1 MTAMLA
7 LTDAVAAALLP
18 VVSGVRGTVLRGRRT
33 SLQQTERAGVRVNA
47 LRHTAQQLDLAGDN
61 LQWDTDIVAALM
73 VRAVTA
79 DDAESALD
87 PYLATTFAALCAITW
102 PTGVKSYVLEPVINI
117 DLDEADQTVAI
128 ASFSLRVT
136 HLTQGAALVAA
147 A

>member
-33 SLQQTERAGVRVNA
+33 SLQQAERAGGRVNT
-47 LRHTAQQLDLAGDN
+47 LRHSGQQLDMAGDA
-61 LQWDTDIVAALM
+61 LMWTTDIVAAVM
-73 VRAVTA
+73 VRAATA

-87 PYLATTFAALCAITW
+87 PYIAAAFAALADITW
-102 PTGVKSYVLEPVINI
+102 PAGVKTYVLEPVINI

-128 ASFSLRVT
+128 ASFTLRVG
-136 HLTQGAALVAA
+136 HITQGAALVAA